1 MLGIDIRFD
10 DQDVPFAII
19 NFYNADASIKAKE
32 NANGLEVEDQ
42 MLYVALTHFNTDR
55 NDIYQNYQQKL
66 QENVLYIGEIDE
78 SISKEELKKILDSF
92 LGIMN

>member
-1 MLGIDIRFD
+1 
-10 DQDVPFAII
+10 
-19 NFYNADASIKAKE
+19 
-32 NANGLEVEDQ
+32 